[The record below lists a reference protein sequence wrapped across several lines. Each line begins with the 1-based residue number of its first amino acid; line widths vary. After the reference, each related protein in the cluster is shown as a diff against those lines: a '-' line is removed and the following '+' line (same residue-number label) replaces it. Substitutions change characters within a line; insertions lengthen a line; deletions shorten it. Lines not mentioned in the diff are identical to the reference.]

1 MSAEAFKNIFLSLN
15 FHYESTTRQRL
26 FALVIH
32 GVMCS
37 IAGALVQATCGE
49 DVRSSAGVACSEEQY
64 CT

>member
-1 MSAEAFKNIFLSLN
+1 MFRPFLL
-15 FHYESTTRQRL
+15 HKP
-26 FALVIH
+26 

-37 IAGALVQATCGE
+37 IAGALGQATCGE